1 MQFATQDRQ
10 TATSARSPRLH
21 PALARDLSKCDV
33 MRRDE
38 EQTTFARLVEARERG
53 RPAEAARLLAEVERR
68 NLRLVVSIAAGMATR
83 RDARSFDLGDLIG
96 YGYEG
101 LRKAAENFDHQRG
114 IKFATF
120 ATYWIRAAIRR
131 AIMNDGR
138 TIRLPIGF
146 QEQCAKVDAAQARLA
161 RAGVSEPSE
170 AMLAAEAGLSPAVL
184 QAVLRD
190 MATVR
195 CSPDSLDRPLRAW
208 TDNDGPATV
217 GDALPDDSLAR
228 ADEALSAAQG
238 TAAAVSAL
246 DRLTGRERVCVE
258 LRAGIGDPDGEA
270 ATYAEIGEAIGLTR
284 ERARQIEQ
292 KALAK
297 MRRVIAGCAL
307 AC

>member
-1 MQFATQDRQ
+1 
-10 TATSARSPRLH
+10 
-21 PALARDLSKCDV
+21 

-38 EQTTFARLVEARERG
+38 EQTAFARLSEAREHG
-53 RPAEAARLLAEVERR
+53 RHAEAARLLAEVERR

-83 RDARSFDLGDLIG
+83 RDARPFDLGDLIG

-101 LRKAAENFDHQRG
+101 LRKAAENFDPRRG
-114 IKFATF
+114 GKFAPF

-131 AIMNDGR
+131 VIMNDGR

-146 QEQCAKVDAAQARLA
+146 QEQCAKVDAARARLA
-161 RAGVSEPSE
+161 QAGVSEPSE
-170 AMLAAEAGLSPAVL
+170 AMLAAEAGLSVAVL

-208 TDNDGPATV
+208 TDNDGPATM
-217 GDALPDDSLAR
+217 GDALSDDALLP
-228 ADEALSAAQG
+228 ADETLSAAQD
-238 TAAAVSAL
+238 AASARSAL
-246 DRLTGRERVCVE
+246 DRLDDRERVVVE

-270 ATYAEIGEAIGLTR
+270 ATYAEIGEVIGLTR

-297 MRRVIAGCAL
+297 MRRAIVA
-307 AC
+307 